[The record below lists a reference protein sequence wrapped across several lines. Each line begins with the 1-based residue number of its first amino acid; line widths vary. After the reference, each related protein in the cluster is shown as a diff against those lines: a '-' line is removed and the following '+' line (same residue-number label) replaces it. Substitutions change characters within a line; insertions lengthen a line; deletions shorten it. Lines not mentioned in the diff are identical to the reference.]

1 VQVSTA
7 CAPLVAMRLLPGTID
22 HIVGFAKRVAMATTR
37 VWFKLQG
44 AATATSV
51 LMSTDA
57 LVDDLRKEIKEK
69 LANRLRE
76 VDAADL
82 ILSTTNA
89 DSTYDD
95 PEAPVPAAHQK
106 AAQALIVTSASAC
119 LALSC
124 APALTFDA
132 VAAPLSL
139 APAGE
144 PGVPPRLVCALC
156 GALCGSFVLAW
167 RMGRWSWQLSR
178 MGVPHAVRVARCAV
192 LLVLVALLPCCTV
205 CCRPFADFRRSCAS
219 ARPGRWSHRPCW

>member
-1 VQVSTA
+1 
-7 CAPLVAMRLLPGTID
+7 M
-22 HIVGFAKRVAMATTR
+22 AMATTR

-51 LMSTDA
+51 LMPTDA

-89 DSTYDD
+89 DGKTATYDD

-119 LALSC
+119 LACC
-124 APALTFDA
+124 APA
-132 VAAPLSL
+132 
-139 APAGE
+139 
-144 PGVPPRLVCALC
+144 
-156 GALCGSFVLAW
+156 
-167 RMGRWSWQLSR
+167 
-178 MGVPHAVRVARCAV
+178 
-192 LLVLVALLPCCTV
+192 
-205 CCRPFADFRRSCAS
+205 ADFRRSCGPTHHHGW
-219 ARPGRWSHRPCW
+219 PGSWSGPCR